1 MRGVGTKPRF
11 WHGKGARVPE
21 DEDGEG
27 ILLGKKDSGGGSM
40 PSGIESKAR

>member
-11 WHGKGARVPE
+11 WHGKGARASE

-40 PSGIESKAR
+40 PSAIESKAR